1 MIETDVLVIGGG
13 PAGSSAAKHAALG
26 GAKVILLDKRSEI
39 GAPKRCAEGV
49 SKKGLAKLGIE
60 PSPRWITKEID
71 GVRLTSP
78 DGTDVWL
85 QKKKLNCLK
94 QVTFLKEKYLINIW
108 LWMLQEQ
115 ELKSESKL

>member
-26 GAKVILLDKRSEI
+26 GAKVILVDKRSEI

-78 DGTDVWL
+78 DGIDVWL
-85 QKKKLNCLK
+85 TEEENEVKYFFYFSPQTPTLQQHHSYSFYIKKRNCR
-94 QVTFLKEKYLINIW
+94 
-108 LWMLQEQ
+108 
-115 ELKSESKL
+115 